1 MIHWLMYAGKAII
14 FNFMEINLGLSG
26 DFQVF
31 LVIYL
36 RECLKFRY
44 FSKIRK
50 KSSQPKEISDEKSVK
65 KLTSLCP
72 VFKIL
77 KNGLI

>member
-1 MIHWLMYAGKAII
+1 MIHWVMFAGKTII

-36 RECLKFRY
+36 RECLKVSF
-44 FSKIRK
+44 FSKKGK
-50 KSSQPKEISDEKSVK
+50 KSSQPKEILDEKS
-65 KLTSLCP
+65 LSSL
-72 VFKIL
+72 
-77 KNGLI
+77 